1 MPRGDIGEAA
11 QRGYFKPVACF
22 APTRFALMFIDITPL
37 KISRDYRLLFFGQL
51 ISTFGSAIGF
61 VVLPVQVYQLTGS
74 TLLVGLL
81 SATEFVLILFMA
93 FVGGAYADFIDKRK
107 MLRLTEIGHTLVTVM
122 LVANA
127 FWPRPRVWLLF
138 VGAALHAGF
147 AALQR
152 PSFEAMLQKLI
163 PVELMSAVSALNSLR
178 WNMTTIVGPSLAG
191 IVLAKFGAGVAYS
204 IDLVTFIASL
214 IAVFLIR
221 ATPRPAQAA
230 ARPTLRSIGEG
241 LHYAWRRKDILG
253 TYLIDMNAMFFGMP
267 TALFPAMAA
276 TFGAGTVGFFYA
288 APSVGALIATLTSGW
303 AKKVNRHGLFVA
315 IAAALW
321 GVAMIFFGFA
331 RNLYLALFFLALA
344 GGFDMISAVFR
355 MTMWS
360 QTIPHYLRGRLA
372 GLEMISYTSGP
383 KLGDAEAGIVA
394 TLFNVRTSVVSGGIL
409 CVVGTA
415 IISALIPQFIRYRSS
430 EGIKQKEIEEAMRET
445 ETRRLILE

>member
-1 MPRGDIGEAA
+1 M
-11 QRGYFKPVACF
+11 
-22 APTRFALMFIDITPL
+22 LIDITPL
-37 KISRDYRLLFFGQL
+37 RISRDYRLLFFGQL
-51 ISTFGSAIGF
+51 VSTFGSAMSF

-81 SATEFVLILFMA
+81 SASEFVLILLMA
-93 FVGGAYADFIDKRK
+93 FVGGAYADFIDKRR
-107 MLRLTEIGHTLVTVM
+107 MLRLTEIGHTVVTAVLV
-122 LVANA
+122 LNA
-127 FWPRPRVWLLF
+127 LAPHPQVWLLF
-138 VGAALHAGF
+138 VCAALHAGL

-163 PVELMSAVSALNSLR
+163 PTELMSSVSALNSLR
-178 WNMTTIVGPSLAG
+178 WNMTTILGPSIAG
-191 IVLAKFGAGVAYS
+191 IILARFGASIAYS

-214 IAVFLIR
+214 TAVFLIR
-221 ATPRPAQAA
+221 AVPPAAQTQD
-230 ARPTLRSIGEG
+230 RPTLQSVVEG
-241 LHYAWRRKDILG
+241 LQYAWRRKEILG

-288 APSVGALIATLTSGW
+288 APSVGALVATLTSGW
-303 AKKVNRHGLFVA
+303 AKRVHRHGLVVA

-331 RNLYLALFFLALA
+331 HNLYLALFFLALA

-394 TLFNVRTSVVSGGIL
+394 TLFNVRTSIVSGGIL

-415 IISALIPQFIRYRSS
+415 IISALIPQFIRYHGS
-430 EGIKQKEIEEAMRET
+430 EGIRQKELEEAMRET
-445 ETRRLILE
+445 ETQRLIME